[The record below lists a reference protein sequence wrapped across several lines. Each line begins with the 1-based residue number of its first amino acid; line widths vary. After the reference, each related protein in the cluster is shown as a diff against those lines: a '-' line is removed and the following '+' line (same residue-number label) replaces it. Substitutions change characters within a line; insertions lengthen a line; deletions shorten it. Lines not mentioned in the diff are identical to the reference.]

1 MIGYIVKSVDG
12 VSVQNTIG
20 GRLSQDESQIIV
32 KFEIDLNNLNSFLK
46 VDLVTLAKAI
56 GLAVS
61 MSHTK
66 AAIIAKIEN
75 TVKTRDEM
83 RAYISANTLLWNAPL
98 PEDYPEP

>member
-46 VDLVTLAKAI
+46 ADLVTLAKTI
-56 GLAVS
+56 GLSVS
-61 MSHTK
+61 MSTTK
-66 AAIIAKIEN
+66 QSIITEIEN
-75 TVKTRDEM
+75 TVKDREEM
-83 RAYISANTLLWNAPL
+83 REYISENTLFWNGPQ
-98 PEDYPEP
+98 PENIPEP